1 MKTDMKKILIAAL
14 LLAVTVWSIPK
25 PMESVENYNVVLVHG
40 AYQADKGEPVRN
52 SSLNEAYYTESFL
65 GGACL
70 GEYHSENR
78 ITRWLAQKVFEEENY
93 KNNVDKVRN
102 SYVYHWR
109 SFTNPANTSHNNAYE
124 MADRTWNMAEKG
136 VSEFG
141 KRRSLFEEAQEVRA
155 VHDTLHGQAALEI
168 IRQDPDLF
176 RKLASR
182 YVLVSHS
189 MGGVVSREYV
199 QGDFYNGDVDKI
211 ITLDSPHEGTGALN
225 MQLNMQW
232 SNYLDNN
239 ALEGLTIS
247 GFAFFSRH
255 PEQSEGSSEV
265 KV

>member
-14 LLAVTVWSIPK
+14 LLAVFCWAIPK
-25 PMESVENYNVVLVHG
+25 PMESVENYNIVLVHG
-40 AYQADKGEPVRN
+40 AYQADKGKPVRN

-65 GGACL
+65 GDACL

-155 VHDTLHGQAALEI
+155 SCCHVALAMHC
-168 IRQDPDLF
+168 LC
-176 RKLASR
+176 
-182 YVLVSHS
+182 
-189 MGGVVSREYV
+189 
-199 QGDFYNGDVDKI
+199 
-211 ITLDSPHEGTGALN
+211 
-225 MQLNMQW
+225 
-232 SNYLDNN
+232 
-239 ALEGLTIS
+239 
-247 GFAFFSRH
+247 
-255 PEQSEGSSEV
+255 
-265 KV
+265 

>member
-1 MKTDMKKILIAAL
+1 MKK
-14 LLAVTVWSIPK
+14 LLALVMLFAIVAWSVPK
-25 PMESVENYNVVLVHG
+25 PMESIKNYNIVLVHG

-52 SSLNEAYYTESFL
+52 STLNEAYYTEIFL
-65 GGACL
+65 DDANL
-70 GEYHSENR
+70 GQYNSTNR

-93 KNNVDKVRN
+93 EKNVDKVRN

-109 SFTNPANTSHNNAYE
+109 SFSNPANTSHNNAYE

-141 KRRSLFEEAQEVRA
+141 KRRALFEEAQEVRA
-155 VHDTLHGQAALEI
+155 AYDILHGQAALEI

-199 QGDFYNGDVDKI
+199 QGNFYNGDVDKI
-211 ITLDSPHEGTGALN
+211 ITLDSPHEGTGAFAVLN
-225 MQLNMQW
+225 PNG
-232 SNYLDNN
+232 
-239 ALEGLTIS
+239 EGFCKILL
-247 GFAFFSRH
+247 
-255 PEQSEGSSEV
+255 
-265 KV
+265 